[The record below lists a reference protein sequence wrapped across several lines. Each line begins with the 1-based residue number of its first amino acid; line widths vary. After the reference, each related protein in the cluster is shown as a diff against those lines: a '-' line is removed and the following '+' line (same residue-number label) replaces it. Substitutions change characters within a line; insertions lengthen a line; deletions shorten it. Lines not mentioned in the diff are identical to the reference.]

1 MAIDMAALRAKALA
15 NAARVLAEE
24 KKNDENT
31 TSVSV
36 PSPVLATA
44 PIVSTSPAV
53 SRNMAILESSI
64 ATANSMV
71 PVSSTGLASKEEP
84 EESVELTPQQFS
96 VVEKIEELKQKLLTN
111 DPAMERLLKQIHTA
125 IHKDPELAHFL
136 KPDQIGAIVKGCMY
150 VTKVVIVTTATKK
163 ATTASGKKLSNLTL
177 EDI

>member
-71 PVSSTGLASKEEP
+71 PVSWQLQLNQIMDPYQPRKELQSQP
-84 EESVELTPQQFS
+84 F
-96 VVEKIEELKQKLLTN
+96 
-111 DPAMERLLKQIHTA
+111 
-125 IHKDPELAHFL
+125 
-136 KPDQIGAIVKGCMY
+136 G
-150 VTKVVIVTTATKK
+150 KV
-163 ATTASGKKLSNLTL
+163 
-177 EDI
+177 